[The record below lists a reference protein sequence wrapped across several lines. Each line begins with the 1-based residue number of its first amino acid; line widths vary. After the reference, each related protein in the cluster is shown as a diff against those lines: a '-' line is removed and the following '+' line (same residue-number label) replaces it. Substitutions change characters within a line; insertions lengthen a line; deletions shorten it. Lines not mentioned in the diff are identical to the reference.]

1 MNNEKAAAKDRIT
14 EGKKAITEGKTAL
27 GIELGS
33 TRIKGVL
40 IDFKGHVLAVG
51 IYDWENSFVDNIWTY
66 GLDEIHTGVRECY
79 SSLRKAVED
88 TYGIVLQNIGAMG
101 VSAMMHGYM
110 ALDKEG
116 RQIAPFQTWRNTN
129 TQKAADELTELF
141 DFNIPLRWSVAH
153 LYQRILDGEEH
164 VKNLDYVST
173 LSGYIH
179 WKLTGK
185 RVIGIGDASG
195 MFPIDSDACGYDA
208 CMVDKFDK
216 LIEPYGYSWKLS
228 DIFPEVLIAGEQA
241 GTLTAEGAAFLDETG
256 SLKPGIPL
264 CPPEGDAGTGMTA
277 TNSVA
282 PRTGNVSAGTS
293 TFAMIVLEKKLSKV
307 YREIDMVTTPTGFP
321 CAMSHANNG
330 TSDLNAWVS
339 LFGEF
344 AEMMGVKAGPGE
356 LFEKLYTRSLEGDKD
371 CGGLLAYGYYS
382 GENITMINEGRLAF
396 LRTAESRFNL
406 ANFMRVHLYTSLG
419 AVKIGLDILTDEE
432 QVKVDRIMGHG
443 GFFKTKG
450 VGQRYLAAAAGAPVT
465 VMDTASEGG
474 AWGIALLAAYLAD
487 KMVGERLED
496 YLETR
501 IFGELSGETVI
512 PNERDTAGFHTFMER
527 YKAGLSVERAAI
539 EAMDW

>member
-1 MNNEKAAAKDRIT
+1 MNNEKTAAKDRIA
-14 EGKKAITEGKTAL
+14 EGKRAITEGKTAL

-40 IDFKGHVLAVG
+40 IDFKGRVLAVG

-116 RQIAPFQTWRNTN
+116 KQIAPFQTWRNTN

-185 RVIGIGDASG
+185 RVIGIGDAAG

-216 LIEPYGYSWKLS
+216 LIEPYGYSWKLR

-293 TFAMIVLEKKLSKV
+293 AFAMIVLEKKLSKV

-339 LFGEF
+339 IFGEF

-356 LFEKLYTRSLEGDKD
+356 LFEKLYTRSLEGDQD

-419 AVKIGLDILTDEE
+419 AVKIGLDILTEEE

-512 PNERDTAGFHTFMER
+512 PNETDTAGFHTFMQR
-527 YKAGLSVERAAI
+527 YKAGLSVEKVAI

>member
-40 IDFKGHVLAVG
+40 IDFKGQVLAVG

-195 MFPIDSDACGYDA
+195 MFPMDSDACGYDA

-216 LIEPYGYSWKLS
+216 LIEPYGYSWKLR

-419 AVKIGLDILTDEE
+419 AVKIGLDILTEEE

-512 PNERDTAGFHTFMER
+512 PNERDTAGFHTFMQR
-527 YKAGLSVERAAI
+527 YKAGLSVEKAAI

>member
-195 MFPIDSDACGYDA
+195 MFPIYSDACGYDA

-419 AVKIGLDILTDEE
+419 AVKIGLDILTEEE

-527 YKAGLSVERAAI
+527 YKSGLSVERAAI